1 MFCNYDVTSTNN
13 VLTPTTTKTF
23 LNIYGNGS
31 VCHSHR
37 KRIVKALRRQR
48 CTKHQM
54 NQPHDKDTLAEVLKM
69 FYIETQKEN
78 GSAYSKSSLIGV
90 RFDLNRHFLSTQPVT
105 YVNINDP
112 AFLEANK
119 VFSEKCVELKRRGLA
134 KVAN

>member
-1 MFCNYDVTSTNN
+1 MS
-13 VLTPTTTKTF
+13 
-23 LNIYGNGS
+23 
-31 VCHSHR
+31 
-37 KRIVKALRRQR
+37 
-48 CTKHQM
+48 
-54 NQPHDKDTLAEVLKM
+54 QPHDNDTLVEVLKM

-90 RFDLNRHFLSTQPVT
+90 RFDLNRHFLSTRPVT
-105 YVNINDP
+105 YVNIINDP